1 MNKTKII
8 AIYYPQFHEI
18 EENNIAWGK
27 GFTDWINVKKAEP
40 LYKGHY
46 QPKLP
51 FNNNFYDLSKPKE
64 IVEQVKLAKENK
76 IDGFTFYHYWFD
88 GKVLL
93 DKPLKDFLENKKLD
107 MEFSLSWANETW
119 TKRWVGDSKTIIQEQ
134 KHTPD
139 KEIWTN
145 HFYYLLDFFKDER
158 YIRIENKP
166 VFTIYQPILINE
178 LNEMLDLWN
187 SLAIKEGLGGIYL
200 MATKKHDFSTKNLYD
215 RFSGVLKFQPQ
226 EAYNSESFQGRSKF
240 YRKYIQKLRFL
251 PEKVLDFLHFYKQK
265 FEKHKIFSSSQIF
278 DHILNNAYNKIN
290 GFEGDVFESIYVNWD
305 NTPRYNKKATIFT
318 FKTPAVFKEELKSIL
333 KKANNSNS
341 AYIFINAWN
350 EWAEGAYLEPDNKF
364 GYKYLECVKLV
375 NNEC

>member
-1 MNKTKII
+1 
-8 AIYYPQFHEI
+8 
-18 EENNIAWGK
+18 
-27 GFTDWINVKKAEP
+27 
-40 LYKGHY
+40 
-46 QPKLP
+46 
-51 FNNNFYDLSKPKE
+51 
-64 IVEQVKLAKENK
+64 
-76 IDGFTFYHYWFD
+76 
-88 GKVLL
+88 
-93 DKPLKDFLENKKLD
+93 

-139 KEIWTN
+139 KEIWTS